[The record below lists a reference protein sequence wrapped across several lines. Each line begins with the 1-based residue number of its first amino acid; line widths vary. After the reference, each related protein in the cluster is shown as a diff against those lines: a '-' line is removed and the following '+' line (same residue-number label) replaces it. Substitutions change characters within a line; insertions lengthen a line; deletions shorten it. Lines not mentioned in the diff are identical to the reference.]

1 MFMLTIGF
9 KRVTIQ
15 LIIVLKGAVNMNIKG
30 EKAMPVQINA
40 RVPQEAYEYIERL
53 AKENDRSK
61 SDIVRYMIEYCKKI
75 EWRP

>member
-1 MFMLTIGF
+1 
-9 KRVTIQ
+9 
-15 LIIVLKGAVNMNIKG
+15 MNIKG

-75 EWRP
+75 EWHP